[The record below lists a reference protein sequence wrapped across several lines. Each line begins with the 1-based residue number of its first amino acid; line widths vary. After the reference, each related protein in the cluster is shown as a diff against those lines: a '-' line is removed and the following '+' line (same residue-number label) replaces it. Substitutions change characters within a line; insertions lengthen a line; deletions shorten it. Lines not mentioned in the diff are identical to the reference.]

1 MIHQENS
8 HCDLTKAKIVTRAKE
23 RYCDGKIVNLP
34 ETYMITIINIQA
46 PNNRATKYLK
56 KQKVKNKENR
66 REKLDNVIITEISM
80 YYFNKVN

>member
-1 MIHQENS
+1 MIHQQNS

-56 KQKVKNKENR
+56 QKLTQSTERKNR
-66 REKLDNVIITEISM
+66 RNRK
-80 YYFNKVN
+80 

>member
-1 MIHQENS
+1 MIHQQNS

-56 KQKVKNKENR
+56 QKLTQSTERKNR
-66 REKLDNVIITEISM
+66 RNRLTRNPLWNQFPWTAE
-80 YYFNKVN
+80 

>member
-56 KQKVKNKENR
+56 QKLTQSTERKNR
-66 REKLDNVIITEISM
+66 RNRKNI
-80 YYFNKVN
+80 